1 MEVKEMKSEVV
12 QGFKGK
18 INGIEF
24 NDEGNYYSSE
34 FILEQIED
42 KFGECYTNEFV
53 KELRDTIDSMYRMYK
68 RFSFANLEENF
79 SCSIEKAGKFNE
91 LEFLYE
97 NGNWQIEKLN
107 EKIAEGAFEKKENLA
122 QTKR

>member
-1 MEVKEMKSEVV
+1 MKSEVV

-107 EKIAEGAFEKKENLA
+107 EKIAEGAFTKKKSI
-122 QTKR
+122 KR